1 MVEWCTVDS
10 SLVRDGTIAM
20 SGVRFLDKWRN
31 EGIRVIHE
39 VAM

>member
-10 SLVRDGTIAM
+10 SLVRVGTIAM
-20 SGVRFLDKWRN
+20 NGVRFLDKWRH
-31 EGIRVIHE
+31 EGIRVINE